1 MVFKRKWKK
10 KDLRST
16 VSGNSSYILAALSNG
31 NITLLSAPTKTIVI
45 AFWVFWTS
53 RNMLCDSKASKLK
66 VHEFHTSCI
75 LSGEKFPDLFVTIW
89 HPRRPLSKAVN
100 ISNQYNNKKP
110 SSMNFTRLVICY
122 DSIQQGI
129 AIWQG
134 IILLQFGIL
143 HGVLLP
149 SGIWQGRGRQKLA
162 GFRRA
167 QNNPSELS

>member
-1 MVFKRKWKK
+1 MFHGW
-10 KDLRST
+10 
-16 VSGNSSYILAALSNG
+16 GNSSYILAALSNG

-45 AFWVFWTS
+45 AFWLFWTS
-53 RNMLCDSKASKLK
+53 RNMLCDSKASKLL
-66 VHEFHTSCI
+66 FHTSCI

-129 AIWQG
+129 AIWQS

-143 HGVLLP
+143 QGVLLP
-149 SGIWQGRGRQKLA
+149 FGIWQGILLQFGIWQGRGRQKLA